1 MLEVEVQVEKMDLK
15 EQEDQVVEDQRV
27 TLEQQEQLT
36 LEADAE
42 VEEDPVEVKVE
53 DRVDQV

>member
-36 LEADAE
+36 LEAEAE